1 MRSNTAAEKFLEQK
15 IQKYGDI
22 SKLSLFG
29 KPTLFIHG
37 KAANKL
43 VFTGIRIWNSQT
55 MSMRSILGEKNLL
68 ELSGEEH
75 KRVRGA
81 MASFL
86 KAGGTEKGLW
96 RASSMVTSS
105 ATAWR
110 KRYLTVEDENRT
122 ISSVVCFTPFLSFS
136 FLLSSFSFTTAPPLT
151 SILQITRI

>member
-37 KAANKL
+37 KAAN
-43 VFTGIRIWNSQT
+43 N
-55 MSMRSILGEKNLL
+55 ILGEKNLL